1 MIRAATAADIPDIA
15 RVHVEAWRQTYA
27 GHVPDTLLAP
37 ERVAFR
43 AAMWTAILAGGEG
56 PHLALVA
63 SDDNGAISALGLF
76 MPASEAPAGW
86 DHEIRSLYLLRHVQ
100 RRGLGRA
107 MLAQGRDWVRA
118 RGGRNLMAW
127 ALATN
132 TGAQDF
138 YRATGAVEIARRE
151 VHAGTA
157 MLAEIGFGWDPA

>member
-1 MIRAATAADIPDIA
+1 VIRRAVAADIPDLA

-27 GHVPDTLLAP
+27 GHVPDALLAP
-37 ERVAFR
+37 ERVAWR

-63 SDDNGAISALGLF
+63 PDDSGAIAALGLF
-76 MPASEAPAGW
+76 MPASEASAGW

-100 RRGLGRA
+100 RRGLGAA
-107 MLAQGRDWVRA
+107 MLAQGRDWARA

-127 ALATN
+127 ALAAN
-132 TGAQDF
+132 AGAQAF

-151 VHAGTA
+151 VPAGTA
-157 MLAEIGFGWDPA
+157 MLAEIGFGWDPV